1 MVRAFLFAF
10 VLVLSSSA
18 PAFADTVRGRVL
30 DPGKLPVRH
39 AQVLVVSG
47 GTVVAVASTSA
58 DGSFGPLTLP
68 AGKYSVI
75 VAAPGLRAPAR
86 EIAISAGNPATIEI
100 TLGLAAV
107 GEAVVVSAAQVE
119 RPLSR
124 VTDSVEIITR
134 ADLEARQI
142 ETASEALRAI
152 PGFGLVTS
160 GGRGA
165 LTSIFPRGGESDYT
179 LVLVDGIALNAFGG
193 GFDAAH
199 LPVAGVDRIEVVRG
213 PQSAVFG
220 SGAIGGIVNVVT
232 RKGGAP
238 RFGAVAET
246 GQQGTSRLLADTSGA
261 RGAWSWGASFERLAS
276 DGNTSFSSSING
288 PVSNDDYERVV
299 GTAGIGWSDKV
310 SRRFRADVR
319 FGKDERGF
327 PGPYGSDPL
336 NLYSQIEMSRGENRP
351 RGFSAS
357 AVLGQVRSLRHSA
370 HLSWTDTP
378 SEFTT
383 AFGTSE
389 NRSRRLTG
397 RYQADLERGV
407 FGLSSG
413 VEAVKER
420 ADNTFVTDAAFEMI
434 PVNRA
439 LLGLFAEGRWDPR
452 ARVAVTAGVRLER
465 IERGALA
472 ADFFGSR
479 PALPDDVIWSVN
491 PKVSAVWFLRGDR
504 SSDASAGWTRIRGGA
519 GTGIK
524 PPTVFELGFTD
535 NPSLA
540 PERSRSA
547 DVGIEHA
554 FPRTPLVIDATAFFN
569 RYDDLIVSVGTGLGG
584 ASSFRTDNIA
594 NASAAG
600 LELGVRWLGPQGLSF
615 RASHTFL
622 RTRVLAVDRVP
633 GAAPAPYQVGDWLIR
648 RPRHAYSIE
657 GRIDRGRLQG
667 FVALNG
673 RGRILD
679 VEPNLGAPAM
689 NADGYVVAS
698 AGASF
703 RIARQLEGYARVTN
717 LFDRDYEDALGYPA
731 LARSASVGV
740 RVAVGR

>member
-1 MVRAFLFAF
+1 MVRAFLLAF
-10 VLVLSSSA
+10 VLVFSFSTAAL
-18 PAFADTVRGRVL
+18 ADTIRGKVV
-30 DPGKLPVRH
+30 DPGKLPVPN
-39 AQVLVVSG
+39 AQVLILSG
-47 GTVVAVASTSA
+47 GTVVATITTAA
-58 DGSFGPLTLP
+58 DGSFGPVKVP
-68 AGKYSVI
+68 AGRYDV
-75 VAAPGLRAPAR
+75 VAAAPGFRAPAR
-86 EIAISAGNPATIEI
+86 GVTIDAGRPADVEIALVI
-100 TLGLAAV
+100 AAV
-107 GEAVVVSAAQVE
+107 GEALIVSASQVE

-142 ETASEALRAI
+142 ETASDALRSI
-152 PGFGLVTS
+152 PGFGVVTS

-179 LVLVDGIALNAFGG
+179 LVLMDGIPLNAFGG

-220 SGAIGGIVNVVT
+220 SGAIGGIVNIVT

-238 RFGAVAET
+238 RAGAAVET
-246 GQQGTSRLLADTSGA
+246 GQQGTSRFVADTSGG
-261 RGAWSWGASFERLAS
+261 RGAWTWGASFERLAS
-276 DGNTSFSSSING
+276 DGNTSFSSSVNG
-288 PVSNDDYERVV
+288 PVTNDDYERII
-299 GTAGIGWSDKV
+299 GTAGIGWSDTV
-310 SRRFRADVR
+310 TRRFRADVR
-319 FGKDERGF
+319 FGRDERGF

-336 NLYSQIEMSRGENRP
+336 DLYSQIEMSRGENRP

-357 AVLGQVRSLRHSA
+357 AVLGQVGSIRHSA
-370 HLSWTDTP
+370 QLAWMDTP

-383 AFGTSE
+383 LFGTSE

-420 ADNTFVTDAAFEMI
+420 ADNTFVTDADFEMI
-434 PVNRA
+434 PVNRT

-452 ARVAVTAGVRLER
+452 SRVAITAGLRLER

-472 ADFFGSR
+472 GDAFGSR
-479 PALPDDVIWSVN
+479 PALADDVIWSLN

-504 SSDASAGWTRIRGGA
+504 SSDATAGWTKIRGGA

-547 DVGIEHA
+547 DIGIEHA
-554 FPRTPLVIDATAFFN
+554 FSGSPLVLDATAFFS
-569 RYDDLIVSVGTGLGG
+569 RYDDLIVNVSAALGG
-584 ASSFRTDNIA
+584 ASTFRTDNIA

-600 LELGVRWLGPQGLSF
+600 VELGVRWLARQGFSL

-648 RPRHAYSIE
+648 RPRHAFSVE
-657 GRIDRGRLQG
+657 GRIDRGRVQG
-667 FVALNG
+667 FLALTG
-673 RGRILD
+673 RGRMLD
-679 VEPNLGAPAM
+679 VEPNLGAPTM
-689 NADGYVVAS
+689 SADGYVVMS
-698 AGASF
+698 GGASF
-703 RIARQLEGYARVTN
+703 RINRYLEGYGRVTN

-731 LARSASVGV
+731 LPRSASVGV
-740 RVAVGR
+740 RVAIGR